1 MRGHVVKRYKD
12 SYTIVLEM
20 GKDPATGKRK
30 QQWISVKGTKKEA
43 EKKLAEALHELDNGA
58 FMKPHKTTV
67 AEYLERW
74 LKDYVIPNLSPRTAE
89 GYEHIMRKHLIP
101 AFGNI
106 MLIQLKAEHIQR
118 YYAEKTKAGL
128 SAQTIR
134 HHHTALHKA
143 LHTAVEW
150 GLLSQNVADA
160 VSSPRVQRPEMQTWC
175 EDDVTRFLEAAK
187 STPYYALFYTALFTG
202 MRRSELL
209 ALRWQEVDFIL
220 SQIYVSRSLHCLKGG
235 AVVFRPTKTAK
246 GKRSIAMTPRGFMV
260 LKDHREKCTAERAVL
275 LTPLTDEDL
284 VFSHAD
290 GGPLLPNT
298 VTHAW
303 IKIIRR
309 TNLKQ
314 IRLHDA
320 RHTHASIML
329 KQEIHPKIVQERL
342 GHANIAMTLDTYSHI
357 APGLQKA
364 AAERFDEA
372 FTNKYTST
380 ESEAIEKRR

>member
-1 MRGHVVKRYKD
+1 MRGHIVKRYKD

-43 EKKLAEALHELDNGA
+43 EKKLSEALHEMDNGLY
-58 FMKPHKTTV
+58 MKPHKTTV

-74 LKDYVIPNLSPRTAE
+74 LADYVKPNLSPRTTE
-89 GYEHIMRKHLIP
+89 GYEHIVRKHLIP

-106 MLIQLKAEHIQR
+106 TLLQLKAEHIQR
-118 YYAEKTKAGL
+118 YYAEKIAAGL
-128 SAQTIR
+128 SALTIR

-143 LHTAVEW
+143 LHSAVEW
-150 GLLSQNVADA
+150 GVLSRNVADA
-160 VSSPRVQRPEMQTWC
+160 VSTPRVQRTEMKTWC
-175 EDDVTRFLEAAK
+175 EDDVMQFLNTAK
-187 STPYYALFYTALFTG
+187 STQYYALFYTALFTG

-209 ALRWQEVDFIL
+209 ALRWQDIDFIL
-220 SQIYVSRSLHCLKGG
+220 GQIYVSRSLHCLKGG
-235 AVVFRPTKTAK
+235 TVVFRPTKTAK
-246 GKRSIAMTPRGFMV
+246 GRRAIALSPKGFIV
-260 LKDHREKCTAERAVL
+260 LKEHREKCEAERIIL
-275 LTPLTDEDL
+275 MTPLEDDDL
-284 VFSHAD
+284 VFCHTD
-290 GGPLLPNT
+290 GRPLLPNT

-303 IKIIRR
+303 IKISKRSG
-309 TNLKQ
+309 LKH

-342 GHANIAMTLDTYSHI
+342 GHANIAVTLDTYSHI

-372 FTNKYTST
+372 FTNKYTSI
-380 ESEAIEKRR
+380 ENEATDKKR